1 MWRRR
6 RQRPEPDPEIEEAR
20 QRLEQALRELEQ
32 AKDDSGRVD
41 ALAKRMHEI
50 RRANRFADLMKRA
63 LRGTE

>member
-6 RQRPEPDPEIEEAR
+6 RHRPDPDIEDAR
-20 QRLEQALRELEQ
+20 QRLEQAQRELEQ
-32 AKDDSGRVD
+32 AKRDNGRVD

-50 RRANRFADLMKRA
+50 RRTNRFADMMKRA